1 VKRRKLEDPN
11 RGIKSPKNKRK
22 RPPYKEEVEE
32 KKKKERDTGTRASS
46 K

>member
-1 VKRRKLEDPN
+1 VKSRKPEDPN

-32 KKKKERDTGTRASS
+32 KKKKGRDTGTRASS